1 MKTLT
6 KMEIE
11 TLKQTRGIEESDIGE
26 AEEVAILFGDLHA
39 RLCMVADKYGMD
51 RDEFIRHA
59 TLAMTKM
66 AIAGSSKYFEIP
78 EHIKEFVERN

>member
-11 TLKQTRGIEESDIGE
+11 TLKEARGIEESDIGH
-26 AEEVAILFGDLHA
+26 AEEIAILFADLHA
-39 RLCMVADKYGMD
+39 RLCMIADKYGMD
-51 RDEFIRHA
+51 RDDFIGRA
-59 TLAMTKM
+59 VLTLTTMSIIGT
-66 AIAGSSKYFEIP
+66 SKDFEIP